1 MSFNGQ
7 LCRTPK
13 AFAFMSKERE
23 LFMKICQK
31 SQSNARS
38 QLGTI
43 ALARSIADFNGKA
56 DVSEQDFLMATE
68 LRRYGLGDYYW
79 KSLI

>member
-1 MSFNGQ
+1 
-7 LCRTPK
+7 
-13 AFAFMSKERE
+13 
-23 LFMKICQK
+23 MKICQK